1 MSATLTRGASA
12 WDSTKPVVRN
22 SSSQELEG
30 RGANRW
36 VLCVRK
42 LALLGS
48 FYPHTWRRK
57 VRPRVVRPRGVM
69 VWLEGGNLHLP
80 EHPTEPQVESARL
93 AAIHLG
99 WIRELMRR
107 NVQNLSAAGRTAPS
121 HINAQPFLRG
131 DTPRIVRR
139 TIFVVSPN
147 RWIVSPIRVK
157 WSTNGSSY
165 CSRRVS
171 VHPRHQTCEG
181 TGERVCG
188 VERWSGADYLRGL
201 RLAGIPVLMGSVSVT

>member
-1 MSATLTRGASA
+1 MGFVCKEARTT
-12 WDSTKPVVRN
+12 WFF
-22 SSSQELEG
+22 
-30 RGANRW
+30 
-36 VLCVRK
+36 
-42 LALLGS
+42 LLGS

-107 NVQNLSAAGRTAPS
+107 NVQNLGAAGRTAPS

-131 DTPRIVRR
+131 DTPRIARR
-139 TIFVVSPN
+139 TLCIVSPN
-147 RWIVSPIRVK
+147 RWIVSPSRVGLQHK
-157 WSTNGSSY
+157 RFQLLLQMGEPFLRGIALAKGRRGGAALTASAVCAS
-165 CSRRVS
+165 RVS
-171 VHPRHQTCEG
+171 LSS
-181 TGERVCG
+181 GEACR
-188 VERWSGADYLRGL
+188 
-201 RLAGIPVLMGSVSVT
+201 